1 MNADSATNAA
11 GVEYFR
17 QNKDAIRAA
26 MKKHGC
32 VWLRG
37 FELMQDVKGYRQ
49 MWEALGLLPCLD
61 PIHSSGLR
69 KFASERDGCY
79 EEVNKPSLRG
89 HYIGLHQESTAKRT
103 AAAAAFVC
111 FKRATE
117 EGGRFTIA
125 DGAEI
130 LADMKTDTLERLY
143 EDGVRISVSNL
154 DTPFTQEEGVVGAVR
169 GAFKGLV
176 QTAVAPKFDMDL
188 EMIWEA
194 DGKPGRLQAVEDCEP
209 PINRHPETGVPVW
222 FCNAHNHLRYLR
234 DRRPC
239 GVPEVGMTDV
249 FRGPS
254 LEKISDEDADEIK
267 RVSEKNIVALPMEP
281 GDVLL
286 IDNYRALHG
295 RETFKGDRF
304 HAVTWFSWDNPEW
317 RVGAE
322 EGSDDS
328 KDVMN
333 KIHESQSRG
342 EGRREDRLGEHARH
356 PDRDGRCER
365 LEDVVRVFHSPSH
378 QKAPDGLR
386 EHDGPHDGRPPRVG
400 RGVHDARELA
410 PSRDL
415 GHRANRR
422 EEIQLQLSD
431 PQRVLI
437 RPLHDPL
444 KVDVCEAAERR
455 GSQHG
460 RGPEGKTN
468 NGARIRRRLACVALF
483 FPRGRS
489 RPHRPHLTLGHLH
502 GADSGSQEQQANPLP
517 LQERPLQQRHEEER
531 REERLGLREELIDCG
546 TQIRQRDEVQDVL
559 RAVARGRDAEL
570 QQRPGVYS
578 SAERGAHFLQPSAK
592 EHDGEDDQR
601 P

>member
-1 MNADSATNAA
+1 MRALVSYLLLLAAAPCGGLRMVATGPQVNVAPQRTRPGAGVIPEWANRGPGRCPEPSQFLSSDQDSADLSGLRECPLTRWDSEVPSVKAAQEEARRAVKARGAFPLEMNADSATNAA

-333 KIHESQSRG
+333 KIVNKYL
-342 EGRREDRLGEHARH
+342 DW
-356 PDRDGRCER
+356 
-365 LEDVVRVFHSPSH
+365 
-378 QKAPDGLR
+378 
-386 EHDGPHDGRPPRVG
+386 
-400 RGVHDARELA
+400 
-410 PSRDL
+410 
-415 GHRANRR
+415 
-422 EEIQLQLSD
+422 
-431 PQRVLI
+431 
-437 RPLHDPL
+437 
-444 KVDVCEAAERR
+444 
-455 GSQHG
+455 
-460 RGPEGKTN
+460 
-468 NGARIRRRLACVALF
+468 
-483 FPRGRS
+483 
-489 RPHRPHLTLGHLH
+489 
-502 GADSGSQEQQANPLP
+502 LP
-517 LQERPLQQRHEEER
+517 K
-531 REERLGLREELIDCG
+531 D
-546 TQIRQRDEVQDVL
+546 
-559 RAVARGRDAEL
+559 
-570 QQRPGVYS
+570 
-578 SAERGAHFLQPSAK
+578 F
-592 EHDGEDDQR
+592 
-601 P
+601 